1 VSAFLSTENGK
12 VEDKHMFMGKY
23 YNSIDA
29 KNRMIVPSK
38 HRDQLGGRCILTK
51 GMDNCLYI
59 YPLGEWEK
67 VVEKVSAL
75 PQTDVNVRK
84 YIRDV
89 FANAEEC
96 EIDKQG
102 RILIP
107 AELKKRVFIDKELV
121 TMGAMSRIEIWSK
134 EVWDDPDSYP
144 CEEDNDFI
152 SQLTK
157 YGF

>member
-1 VSAFLSTENGK
+1 
-12 VEDKHMFMGKY
+12 MFMGKY
-23 YNSIDA
+23 NNSIDA

-51 GMDNCLYI
+51 GMDSCLYI

-75 PQTDVNVRK
+75 PQTDKNVRK

-134 EVWDDPDSYP
+134 EVWENPEQYA
-144 CEEDNDFI
+144 CEEDEDFI

>member
-1 VSAFLSTENGK
+1 
-12 VEDKHMFMGKY
+12 MFMGKY

-134 EVWDDPDSYP
+134 EVWNDPDSYP
-144 CEEDNDFI
+144 CEKDNDFI

>member
-1 VSAFLSTENGK
+1 
-12 VEDKHMFMGKY
+12 MFMGKY
-23 YNSIDA
+23 NNSIDA

-75 PQTDVNVRK
+75 PQTDKNVRK

-134 EVWDDPDSYP
+134 EVWEDPDSYP
-144 CEEDNDFI
+144 CEEDEDFI

>member
-1 VSAFLSTENGK
+1 
-12 VEDKHMFMGKY
+12 MFMGKY

-144 CEEDNDFI
+144 NDSDDDFI

>member
-1 VSAFLSTENGK
+1 VSAFLSTGNGK
-12 VEDKHMFMGKY
+12 VEDRLMFMGKY

-59 YPLGEWEK
+59 YPLTEWEK

-75 PQTDVNVRK
+75 PQTDKNVRK

-96 EIDKQG
+96 ELDKQG

-144 CEEDNDFI
+144 NDSDDDFI

>member
-1 VSAFLSTENGK
+1 
-12 VEDKHMFMGKY
+12 MFMGKY

-59 YPLGEWEK
+59 YPLGEWEN

-144 CEEDNDFI
+144 NDSDDDFI

>member
-1 VSAFLSTENGK
+1 
-12 VEDKHMFMGKY
+12 MFMGKY

-75 PQTDVNVRK
+75 PQTDKNVRK

-134 EVWDDPDSYP
+134 EVWEDPDSYP
-144 CEEDNDFI
+144 CDEGEDFI

>member
-1 VSAFLSTENGK
+1 
-12 VEDKHMFMGKY
+12 MFMGKY
-23 YNSIDA
+23 NNSIDA
-29 KNRMIVPSK
+29 KNRMIVPAK

-107 AELKKRVFIDKELV
+107 AELKKRVFIDKDLV

-134 EVWDDPDSYP
+134 EVWENPDSYP
-144 CEEDNDFI
+144 AEEDNDFI

>member
-1 VSAFLSTENGK
+1 
-12 VEDKHMFMGKY
+12 MFMGTF

-29 KNRMIVPSK
+29 KNRMIIPSK
-38 HRDQLGGRCILTK
+38 HRDQLGGRCILTE

-59 YPLGEWEK
+59 YPLSEFEK
-67 VVEKVSAL
+67 LYDKVSVM
-75 PQTDVNVRK
+75 PQTDKSVRR
-84 YIRDV
+84 YMRDA
-89 FANAEEC
+89 FGNAQEC

-107 AELKKRVFIDKELV
+107 AELKKRVHIDKELV
-121 TMGAMSRIEIWSK
+121 TTGAMNRIEIWGK

-144 CEEDNDFI
+144 VEEKENYLSELI
-152 SQLTK
+152 K

>member
-1 VSAFLSTENGK
+1 
-12 VEDKHMFMGKY
+12 MFMGKY

-59 YPLGEWEK
+59 YPLTEWEK

-75 PQTDVNVRK
+75 PQTDKNVRK

-96 EIDKQG
+96 ELDKQG

-144 CEEDNDFI
+144 NDSDDDFI

>member
-1 VSAFLSTENGK
+1 
-12 VEDKHMFMGKY
+12 MFMGKY

-75 PQTDVNVRK
+75 PQTDKNVRK

-134 EVWDDPDSYP
+134 EVWENPDSYP
-144 CEEDNDFI
+144 CEEDEDFI

>member
-1 VSAFLSTENGK
+1 
-12 VEDKHMFMGKY
+12 MFMGKY

-144 CEEDNDFI
+144 CEEDEDFI

>member
-1 VSAFLSTENGK
+1 
-12 VEDKHMFMGKY
+12 MFMGKY

-75 PQTDVNVRK
+75 PQTDKNVRK

-134 EVWDDPDSYP
+134 EVWEDPDSYP
-144 CEEDNDFI
+144 CEEDDDFI

>member
-1 VSAFLSTENGK
+1 
-12 VEDKHMFMGKY
+12 MFMGKY

-75 PQTDVNVRK
+75 PQTDKNVRK

-134 EVWDDPDSYP
+134 EVWEDPDSYP
-144 CEEDNDFI
+144 CEEDEDFI

>member
-1 VSAFLSTENGK
+1 
-12 VEDKHMFMGKY
+12 MFMGKY

-134 EVWDDPDSYP
+134 EVWDNPDSYP
-144 CEEDNDFI
+144 CEEDEDFI

>member
-1 VSAFLSTENGK
+1 
-12 VEDKHMFMGKY
+12 MFMGKY

-51 GMDNCLYI
+51 GMDHCLYI
-59 YPLGEWEK
+59 YPLDEWEK
-67 VVEKVSAL
+67 QVEKVSAL
-75 PQTDVNVRK
+75 PQTDKNVRD

-89 FANAEEC
+89 FSNAEEC
-96 EIDKQG
+96 ELDKQG

-107 AELKKRVFIDKELV
+107 AELKKQVYIDRELV
-121 TMGAMSRIEIWSK
+121 TLGAMKRIEIWSK
-134 EVWDDPDSYP
+134 EVWENPKAYQT
-144 CEEDNDFI
+144 EESIDFI

-157 YGF
+157 YNF

>member
-1 VSAFLSTENGK
+1 
-12 VEDKHMFMGKY
+12 MFMGKY
-23 YNSIDA
+23 NNSIDA

-134 EVWDDPDSYP
+134 EVWENPDSYP

>member
-1 VSAFLSTENGK
+1 
-12 VEDKHMFMGKY
+12 MFMGKY

-67 VVEKVSAL
+67 VVERVSAL

-121 TMGAMSRIEIWSK
+121 TMGAMNRIEIWSK
-134 EVWDDPDSYP
+134 EVWEDPDSYP
-144 CEEDNDFI
+144 CEEGEDFI

>member
-1 VSAFLSTENGK
+1 
-12 VEDKHMFMGKY
+12 MFMGTY

-59 YPLGEWEK
+59 YPLAEWQKQTE
-67 VVEKVSAL
+67 ELSGL
-75 PQTDVNVRK
+75 PRADKGVRE
-84 YIRDV
+84 YIRDT
-89 FANAEEC
+89 FSNAEEC

-107 AELKKRVFIDKELV
+107 AGLIKQAFIEKELV
-121 TMGAMSRIEIWSK
+121 TIGAMNKIEIWSK
-134 EVWDDPDSYP
+134 EVWDNPDDYETAEP
-144 CEEDNDFI
+144 KAYLD
-152 SQLTK
+152 QLLQ
-157 YGF
+157 YNF

>member
-1 VSAFLSTENGK
+1 
-12 VEDKHMFMGKY
+12 MFMGKY
-23 YNSIDA
+23 NNSIDA

-75 PQTDVNVRK
+75 PQTDKNVRK

-134 EVWDDPDSYP
+134 EVWENPDSYP
-144 CEEDNDFI
+144 CEEDEDFI

>member
-1 VSAFLSTENGK
+1 
-12 VEDKHMFMGKY
+12 MFMGKY
-23 YNSIDA
+23 NNSIDA

-107 AELKKRVFIDKELV
+107 AELKKRVFIDKDLV

-134 EVWDDPDSYP
+134 EVWENPDSYP

>member
-1 VSAFLSTENGK
+1 
-12 VEDKHMFMGKY
+12 MFMGKY

-75 PQTDVNVRK
+75 PQPDVNVRK

>member
-1 VSAFLSTENGK
+1 
-12 VEDKHMFMGKY
+12 MFMGKY
-23 YNSIDA
+23 NNSIDA

-134 EVWDDPDSYP
+134 EVWEDPDSYP
-144 CEEDNDFI
+144 CEEENDFI